1 MPKLI
6 LQFKGA
12 FIQEQEI
19 DKPSIL
25 IGRREGNDIKIDNL
39 AVSGNHAK
47 IQKVNDSYLI
57 VDLKSTN
64 GTFVNRK
71 KVVQAKLNHE
81 DEIIIG
87 KHTLIFE
94 HEEQAGLKKEK
105 QEEAHPEPEPQE
117 KDAAPNDKGLP
128 EKSQKVQTGKI
139 ETAASINFISEPIG
153 PAEIK
158 LTKKLTIIGKRED
171 ADIKLKGA
179 FAPKVAAMI
188 SKKPSGFSILPSEE
202 KSKVKVNGD
211 QISKQTDLSDGDIIE
226 VGSVKLV
233 FSAQ

>member
-6 LQFKGA
+6 VQFKGA

-19 DKPSIL
+19 DKSSIL

-47 IQKVNDSYLI
+47 IQKVDDSYII

-71 KVVQAKLNHE
+71 KIIQAKLHHK

-94 HEEQAGLKKEK
+94 HESEAGAEKKEQK
-105 QEEAHPEPEPQE
+105 KKHHKPEPQE
-117 KDAAPNDKGLP
+117 KDNVPDEKDLP
-128 EKSQKVQTGKI
+128 EKNEKVKTGKI
-139 ETAASINFISEPIG
+139 ENVATINFISEPIG

-158 LTKKLTIIGKRED
+158 LIKKLTIIGKRED
-171 ADIKLKGA
+171 ADIKLKGT

-188 SKKPSGFSILPSEE
+188 SKKPTGFSILPSEE

-211 QISKQTDLSDGDIIE
+211 QISKQIELTDGDIIE
-226 VGSVKLV
+226 IGSVKLV

>member
-47 IQKVNDSYLI
+47 IQKVDNSYII

-71 KVVQAKLNHE
+71 KVIQAKLHHK

-94 HEEQAGLKKEK
+94 DESQPGR
-105 QEEAHPEPEPQE
+105 QEENKEDHEPKEEAIHEPDQGE
-117 KDAAPNDKGLP
+117 PPK
-128 EKSQKVQTGKI
+128 KSKEVKTGKI
-139 ETAASINFISEPIG
+139 GNIATVNFISEPIG
-153 PAEIK
+153 PAEVK
-158 LTKKLTIIGKRED
+158 LSKKLTIIGKRGD
-171 ADIKLKGA
+171 ADIKLKGT
-179 FAPKVAAMI
+179 FAPKVAAFI
-188 SKKPSGFSILPSEE
+188 NKKPSGYSILPSEE
-202 KSKVKVNGD
+202 KSKVKVNGEL
-211 QISKQTDLSDGDIIE
+211 ISKQTDLSDGDIIE
-226 VGSVKLV
+226 IGAVKLI
-233 FSAQ
+233 FSNP

>member
-6 LQFKGA
+6 IQFKGA
-12 FIQEQEI
+12 FIQEHEV

-47 IQKVNDSYLI
+47 IQKVSDSFII

-71 KVVQAKLNHE
+71 KVVQAKLFHK

-94 HEEQAGLKKEK
+94 DESQAKRKEGHEPDETVLAP
-105 QEEAHPEPEPQE
+105 EEEELQ
-117 KDAAPNDKGLP
+117 K
-128 EKSQKVQTGKI
+128 KSQLDDTSGIDKI
-139 ETAASINFISEPIG
+139 ATVNFISESPG
-153 PAEIK
+153 QAEIK

-171 ADIKLKGA
+171 ADIKLKGGA
-179 FAPKVAAMI
+179 FTPKVAAFI
-188 SKKPSGFSILPSEE
+188 SKKPTGYSILSSEE
-202 KSKVKVNGD
+202 KSKVKVNGEL
-211 QISKQTDLSDGDIIE
+211 ISKQTELSDGDIIE
-226 VGSVKLV
+226 IGSVKLV
-233 FSAQ
+233 FSKP

>member
-47 IQKVNDSYLI
+47 IQKVDNSYII

-71 KVVQAKLNHE
+71 KVIQAKLHHK

-94 HEEQAGLKKEK
+94 DESQPGRQEGNKEDHGPKEAVLAPDEAEFPKKSK
-105 QEEAHPEPEPQE
+105 EAKTEVI
-117 KDAAPNDKGLP
+117 D
-128 EKSQKVQTGKI
+128 
-139 ETAASINFISEPIG
+139 SIATMRFISEPIG
-153 PAEIK
+153 PAEVK
-158 LTKKLTIIGKRED
+158 LTKKLTIIGKRAD

-179 FAPKVAAMI
+179 FAPKAAAFI
-188 SKKPSGFSILPSEE
+188 NKKPSGYSILSSEE
-202 KSKVKVNGD
+202 KSKVKVNGEL
-211 QISKQTDLSDGDIIE
+211 ISKQTELSDGDIIE
-226 VGSVKLV
+226 IGAVKLV
-233 FSAQ
+233 FSNP